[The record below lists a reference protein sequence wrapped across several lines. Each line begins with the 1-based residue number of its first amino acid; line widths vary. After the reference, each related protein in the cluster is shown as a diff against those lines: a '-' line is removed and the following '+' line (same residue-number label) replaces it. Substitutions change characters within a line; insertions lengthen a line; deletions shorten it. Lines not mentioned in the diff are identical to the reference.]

1 MKIRRARTDDAQ
13 QMTAIYNQAINGDGI
28 ATADVEPVSIE
39 TRIKLIEGRDRRHPI
54 FVFEA
59 DDQSILGYSSLSIF
73 ALLPSNTTIAEIA
86 VYVDEHQRKHNV
98 GGYLLAHLIAVAE
111 KIGFHSLGALVFEK
125 NVVSLY
131 GCGLGGFRRLGL
143 IRDATFLRGRYEA
156 VVVLQKELGGQEV
169 ERILNYQEIVRDSI
183 DSWDQ

>member
-1 MKIRRARTDDAQ
+1 M
-13 QMTAIYNQAINGDGI
+13 
-28 ATADVEPVSIE
+28 
-39 TRIKLIEGRDRRHPI
+39 
-54 FVFEA
+54 
-59 DDQSILGYSSLSIF
+59 
-73 ALLPSNTTIAEIA
+73 
-86 VYVDEHQRKHNV
+86 
-98 GGYLLAHLIAVAE
+98 AHLIAVAE